1 MTERLELHKCE
12 VCGNTVQVILEGFG
26 QLTCCGQPMLK
37 MIPKTNDE
45 NFAEKHVPV
54 FNETEAGLEIK
65 VGSIPHPMENEHYI
79 MFMEAIS
86 KDKNSMLL
94 QYLYPNDEPKTVIRD
109 IQEVENALEFCNIH
123 GLWEGKNDKH

>member
-1 MTERLELHKCE
+1 M
-12 VCGNTVQVILEGFG
+12 
-26 QLTCCGQPMLK
+26 
-37 MIPKTNDE
+37 
-45 NFAEKHVPV
+45 PV

>member
-37 MIPKTNDE
+37 MLPKTNDE

-109 IQEVENALEFCNIH
+109 IQEDENALEICNIH
-123 GLWEGKNDKH
+123 S

>member
-37 MIPKTNDE
+37 MLPKTNDE

-123 GLWEGKNDKH
+123 GLWEEKNDKH

>member
-1 MTERLELHKCE
+1 MTERLELYKCE

-37 MIPKTNDE
+37 MLPKTNDE

-109 IQEVENALEFCNIH
+109 IQEVENALGFCNIH

>member
-1 MTERLELHKCE
+1 MTERLELYKCE

-37 MIPKTNDE
+37 MLPKTNDE

-54 FNETEAGLEIK
+54 FNEREAGLEIK

-86 KDKNSMLL
+86 KDKNRMLL

-123 GLWEGKNDKH
+123 G